1 MYLTKRQRQIL
12 DFIKE
17 FIEEKGYSPSL
28 EEIGAG
34 FGLTSPATVHKHVMN
49 LIDKG
54 LLRRGWNRSRSI
66 EVLEGEETEPVK
78 ELPLLG
84 YIAAGSP
91 LEAVLDQTTIALPWT
106 EAGARKLYV
115 LQVKGQSMI
124 EDHIEDGDYV
134 IVEERQTA
142 NNGETVVA
150 LLRDHEATLKRF
162 YRENGH
168 IRLQPANR
176 EMEPILVRE
185 GELRIQGI
193 VVGILRKY

>member
-12 DFIKE
+12 DFVKQ
-17 FIEEKGYSPSL
+17 FIAEKGYSPSL
-28 EEIGAG
+28 EEIGVG
-34 FGLTSPATVHKHVMN
+34 FGLTSPATVHKHVQN
-49 LIDKG
+49 LIEKG
-54 LLRRGWNRSRSI
+54 LLKRGWNRSRSI
-66 EVLEGEETEPVK
+66 EVLEGQEGGAAQ
-78 ELPLLG
+78 ELPLMG

-91 LEAVLDQTTIALPWT
+91 LEAVADPMSIALPWT
-106 EAGARKLYV
+106 EAGAKNLYV

-134 IVEERQTA
+134 IVEERETA

-150 LLRDHEATLKRF
+150 LLGANEATLKRF

-168 IRLQPANR
+168 VRLQPANVQ
-176 EMEPILVRE
+176 MAPIIVRE
-185 GELRIQGI
+185 GEFRIQGV

>member
-12 DFIKE
+12 DFVKE

-34 FGLTSPATVHKHVMN
+34 FGLASPATVHKHILN
-49 LIDKG
+49 LIEKG
-54 LLRRGWNRSRSI
+54 LMKRGWNRSRSI
-66 EVLEGEETEPVK
+66 EVLEGKEPEPVR
-78 ELPLLG
+78 ELPLMG
-84 YIAAGSP
+84 YIAAGTP
-91 LEAVLDQTTIALPWT
+91 LEAVLDPTTIALPWT
-106 EAGARKLYV
+106 EAGARNLYV

-124 EDHIEDGDYV
+124 DDHIEDGDFV
-134 IVEERQTA
+134 IIEERKTA

-150 LLRDHEATLKRF
+150 LLDGNEATLKRY

-168 IRLQPANR
+168 VRLQPANPT
-176 EMEPILVRE
+176 MEPIIVRD
-185 GELRIQGI
+185 GEFKIQGI

>member
-1 MYLTKRQRQIL
+1 M
-12 DFIKE
+12 
-17 FIEEKGYSPSL
+17 
-28 EEIGAG
+28 
-34 FGLTSPATVHKHVMN
+34 
-49 LIDKG
+49 
-54 LLRRGWNRSRSI
+54 
-66 EVLEGEETEPVK
+66 EGREPEDVT

-115 LQVKGQSMI
+115 LRVKGKSMI
-124 EDHIEDGDYV
+124 EDHIEDGDFV

-142 NNGETVVA
+142 DNGETVVA
-150 LLRDHEATLKRF
+150 LLRNNEATLKRF

-168 IRLQPANR
+168 IRLQPANKT
-176 EMEPILVRE
+176 MEPLIVSE
-185 GELRIQGI
+185 TELRIQGI

>member
-1 MYLTKRQRQIL
+1 MYLTKRQRQVL
-12 DFIKE
+12 DFIKG

-28 EEIGAG
+28 QEIGIG
-34 FGLTSPATVHKHVMN
+34 FGLTSPATVHKHVVN

-66 EVLEGEETEPVK
+66 EVMEGREPEHVT

-115 LQVKGQSMI
+115 LRVKGKSMI
-124 EDHIEDGDYV
+124 EDHIEDGDFV

-142 NNGETVVA
+142 DNGETVVA
-150 LLRDHEATLKRF
+150 LLRNNEATLKRF

-168 IRLQPANR
+168 IRLQPANKT
-176 EMEPILVRE
+176 MEPLIVSE
-185 GELRIQGI
+185 TELRIQGI

>member
-1 MYLTKRQRQIL
+1 
-12 DFIKE
+12 
-17 FIEEKGYSPSL
+17 
-28 EEIGAG
+28 
-34 FGLTSPATVHKHVMN
+34 
-49 LIDKG
+49 
-54 LLRRGWNRSRSI
+54 
-66 EVLEGEETEPVK
+66 
-78 ELPLLG
+78 
-84 YIAAGSP
+84 
-91 LEAVLDQTTIALPWT
+91 
-106 EAGARKLYV
+106 
-115 LQVKGQSMI
+115 MI

>member
-66 EVLEGEETEPVK
+66 EVLEGEETDPVK

>member
-1 MYLTKRQRQIL
+1 MYLTKRQRQVL
-12 DFIKE
+12 DFIKG

-28 EEIGAG
+28 QEIGIG
-34 FGLTSPATVHKHVMN
+34 FGLTSPATVHKHVVN

-66 EVLEGEETEPVK
+66 EVMEGREPEDVT

-115 LQVKGQSMI
+115 LRVKGKSMI
-124 EDHIEDGDYV
+124 EDHIEDGDFV

-142 NNGETVVA
+142 DNGETVVA
-150 LLRDHEATLKRF
+150 LLRNNEATLKRF

-168 IRLQPANR
+168 IRLQPANKT
-176 EMEPILVRE
+176 MEPLIVSE
-185 GELRIQGI
+185 TELRIQGI

>member
-1 MYLTKRQRQIL
+1 MYLTKRQRQVL
-12 DFIKE
+12 DFIKG

-28 EEIGAG
+28 QEIGIG
-34 FGLTSPATVHKHVMN
+34 FGLTSPATVHKHVLN

-54 LLRRGWNRSRSI
+54 LLSRGWNRSRSI
-66 EVLEGEETEPVK
+66 EVLEGRELEHAT

-115 LQVKGQSMI
+115 LQVKGKSMI
-124 EDHIEDGDYV
+124 EDHIEDGDFV

-142 NNGETVVA
+142 DNGETVVA
-150 LLRDHEATLKRF
+150 LLRDNEATLKRF

-168 IRLQPANR
+168 VRLQPANKT
-176 EMEPILVRE
+176 MEPIIVSE
-185 GELRIQGI
+185 SELRIQGI

>member
-66 EVLEGEETEPVK
+66 EVLEGEEPEPVK

-176 EMEPILVRE
+176 EMEPILVSE
-185 GELRIQGI
+185 SELRIQGI

>member
-66 EVLEGEETEPVK
+66 EVLEGRNPEPVK

-106 EAGARKLYV
+106 EAGARRLYV

-124 EDHIEDGDYV
+124 EDHIEDGDYI

-150 LLRDHEATLKRF
+150 LLRDNEATLKRF
-162 YRENGH
+162 YRENSH

-176 EMEPILVRE
+176 EMEPILVSE
-185 GELRIQGI
+185 SELRIQGI

>member
-185 GELRIQGI
+185 SELRIQGI

>member
-66 EVLEGEETEPVK
+66 EVLEGEEPEPVK

-185 GELRIQGI
+185 SELRIQGI